1 MENVVIKATAKDIK
15 NRYTDVEEMMTDVA
29 TSTSLDRRGEEKL
42 VFNKDHDET
51 KIMPANL
58 INPYDTNPLIDK
70 KEDNDSQTDEKA
82 TSSEVGNKNKKSKKG
97 LIIGLIILLL
107 VVGGAT
113 LAWVVS
119 TPTNVK
125 IPNVTNSTLSQ
136 AKSKIKDAKL
146 KVGTVHKQQSSTIA
160 EGKVIKTDPTSGTTV
175 RSNSSVDI
183 YVSTGNEDI
192 IKMKD
197 FVGEKIDEAMATLL
211 KDYGI
216 DESQVT
222 QTSVP
227 SDSYPAGTIIKQSP
241 KKGSSFDTK
250 GSEKITFEVSSG
262 KQVEVP
268 DYKPNGQYMTYSQYQ
283 AALKA
288 AGFTNITLDPQAT
301 TNQQADGYVYSVYP
315 NVGTSV
321 DPTQEIVVTYSVYTA
336 PSSSS
341 TTSESTTT
349 SETSSSTT
357 SSTSSST
364 TSQPSTDNNNS
375 SKESSTTSSSS

>member
-1 MENVVIKATAKDIK
+1 M
-15 NRYTDVEEMMTDVA
+15 
-29 TSTSLDRRGEEKL
+29 
-42 VFNKDHDET
+42 
-51 KIMPANL
+51 
-58 INPYDTNPLIDK
+58 
-70 KEDNDSQTDEKA
+70 
-82 TSSEVGNKNKKSKKG
+82 
-97 LIIGLIILLL
+97 
-107 VVGGAT
+107 
-113 LAWVVS
+113 
-119 TPTNVK
+119 
-125 IPNVTNSTLSQ
+125 
-136 AKSKIKDAKL
+136 
-146 KVGTVHKQQSSTIA
+146 
-160 EGKVIKTDPTSGTTV
+160 TDPTSGTTV